1 MKVKILEKKKLLD
14 NFFRID
20 DVYLQFERFDGKWSN
35 SVHRY
40 NLDRGEAAGA
50 LIYLTDKQSFVF
62 VRQFR
67 YAVYSKGE
75 KGWIDEI
82 VAGVME
88 GDDTP
93 LACIRRE
100 CIEEAGYQIDTFYPM
115 GWFYVSPGITNERVH
130 LFIGLC
136 TSNFKKFSGGGL
148 SEENED
154 LQLVEMPKDEALQR
168 LKEGYFKDGKT
179 LLALQFFFL
188 NEDELL
194 KYNRTINIK

>member
-1 MKVKILEKKKLLD
+1 MKVKILEKKKILD

-20 DVYLQFERFDGKWSN
+20 DVRLQFERFDGEWSN
-35 SVHRY
+35 PVHRY

-67 YAVYSKGE
+67 YAVFSKE
-75 KGWIDEI
+75 KEGWIDEI

-88 GDDTP
+88 GNDTP
-93 LACIRRE
+93 LSCIRRE
-100 CIEEAGYQIDTFYPM
+100 CIEEAGYQIDRFHPM
-115 GWFYVSPGITNERVH
+115 GWFYVSPGITNERIH

-136 TSNFKKFSGGGL
+136 TRQCKKFSGGGL
-148 SEENED
+148 REEDED
-154 LQLVEMPKDEALQR
+154 LQLIEIPREEAAQK

-188 NEDELL
+188 NKDDLL
-194 KYNRTINIK
+194 K